1 MNISNCYEKCDN
13 YYYFDENNTVHCT
26 DDNICPDNYKLIE
39 DKKKCIDN
47 CKNDNIYK
55 FEYDNKCYISCPNG
69 TFANQSNN
77 DNICCLNEN
86 PNLIREKIESVISE
100 IQSIYA
106 NKLNNNTEEKSDKNQ
121 TAEYYKKIV
130 DNIENIFM
138 SDKFDKSYLDKGYNE
153 IFKIDK
159 MIVALTTQNNQ
170 RNNLYNNMS
179 SIDLGKCEKVLKD
192 YYNISYSD
200 TLYMIKIDFEQ
211 DGLNITKVGFDVYYK
226 SSDNKLVKLNKS
238 ICENNLIY
246 LSVPIIIAE
255 NIDKLNISSGY
266 FNDICYT
273 STSDSGTDIILKD
286 RQKELVE
293 SDKIVCQENCE
304 FSEYNY
310 TMHRANCS
318 CKVKESSI
326 FDYMNTFIF

>member
-1 MNISNCYEKCDN
+1 
-13 YYYFDENNTVHCT
+13 
-26 DDNICPDNYKLIE
+26 
-39 DKKKCIDN
+39 
-47 CKNDNIYK
+47 
-55 FEYDNKCYISCPNG
+55 
-69 TFANQSNN
+69 
-77 DNICCLNEN
+77 
-86 PNLIREKIESVISE
+86 
-100 IQSIYA
+100 
-106 NKLNNNTEEKSDKNQ
+106 
-121 TAEYYKKIV
+121 
-130 DNIENIFM
+130 M
-138 SDKFDKSYLDKGYNE
+138 SDKFDKSYLDKGYDE

-159 MIVALTTQNNQ
+159 MILELTTQNNQ

-211 DGLNITKVGFDVYYK
+211 DGLNITKVEFDVYYK
-226 SSDNKLVKLNKS
+226 SSDNKLEKLNKS
-238 ICENNLIY
+238 ICDSSLIY
-246 LSVPIIIAE
+246 LSVPIVI
-255 NIDKLNISSGY
+255 NKDIDKLNTSSGY
-266 FNDICYT
+266 FNDVCYT

-310 TMHRANCS
+310 TTHRANCS
-318 CKVKESSI
+318 CKVEESSI

>member
-1 MNISNCYEKCDN
+1 
-13 YYYFDENNTVHCT
+13 
-26 DDNICPDNYKLIE
+26 
-39 DKKKCIDN
+39 
-47 CKNDNIYK
+47 
-55 FEYDNKCYISCPNG
+55 
-69 TFANQSNN
+69 
-77 DNICCLNEN
+77 
-86 PNLIREKIESVISE
+86 
-100 IQSIYA
+100 
-106 NKLNNNTEEKSDKNQ
+106 
-121 TAEYYKKIV
+121 
-130 DNIENIFM
+130 
-138 SDKFDKSYLDKGYNE
+138 
-153 IFKIDK
+153 
-159 MIVALTTQNNQ
+159 
-170 RNNLYNNMS
+170 MS

-246 LSVPIIIAE
+246 LSVPIIIAKD
-255 NIDKLNISSGY
+255 IDKVNTSSGY
-266 FNDICYT
+266 FNDVCYT

-310 TMHRANCS
+310 TTHRANCS
-318 CKVKESSI
+318 CKVEESSI
-326 FDYMNTFIF
+326 WDYMNIDKTKLFENFANFKNIANVNILKCYDNLFDKIGIITNVGCYVISFIIIFRLISVFIFYFKQKYITKQNIDKLDNKINANFNMIINENQKKSNENKINNIIEDNNKDIINKRKKRKSKKRKKKKEKE